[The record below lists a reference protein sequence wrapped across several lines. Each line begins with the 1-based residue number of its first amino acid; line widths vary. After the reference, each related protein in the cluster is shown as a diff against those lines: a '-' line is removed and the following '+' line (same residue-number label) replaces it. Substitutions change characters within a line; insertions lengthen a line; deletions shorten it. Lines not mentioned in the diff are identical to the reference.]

1 MNQIEQLTDKMTA
14 EFNSFRDWLLT
25 QPPEEILNHA
35 YEYSTKQDIML
46 NVADADLSPA
56 QIETLLRSPNP
67 LEDVYHDSTH
77 VDNTERN
84 YALCQII
91 EQRADIEMEKQRAV
105 PIYTGTAQG
114 ASERG
119 ELDKFKASAE
129 ADENCKTAIEN
140 AIARNYDGSRL
151 NTSAAIR
158 EVREQFGEKR
168 MVRVTASLIA
178 NAGFD
183 WRISPDNK
191 AWANK
196 KAINKSTKNEH
207 VHLGLL
213 DIFATRLRESERK
226 RERGA
231 ER

>member
-46 NVADADLSPA
+46 NVADADLSPG
-56 QIETLLRSPNP
+56 QTETLLRSPCP
-67 LEDVYHDSTH
+67 LEDVYHDFTH
-77 VDNTERN
+77 LDNTERN
-84 YALCQII
+84 YALYQIV

-105 PIYTGTAQG
+105 AIYSGTLAE
-114 ASERG
+114 ARERG
-119 ELDKFKASAE
+119 DVDKFKASAE
-129 ADENCKTAIEN
+129 ADDACRVAIEN
-140 AIARNYDGSRL
+140 AIARNYDSSRL
-151 NTSAAIR
+151 NTKAAIA

-168 MVRVTASLIA
+168 MARVTASLIA

-196 KAINKSTKNEH
+196 KSINKSIKNER

-213 DIFATRLRESERK
+213 DIFATRLREGERK